1 LTAKSVAEEE
11 VLTYKRSEQAKKSP
25 LFKAVKSRYH
35 ELLGLNDSLYLQG
48 TFKNQTPQEPGLVQV
63 KKV

>member
-1 LTAKSVAEEE
+1 LTAKSVAEED

-25 LFKAVKSRYH
+25 LFNAVKLRYH
-35 ELLGLNDSLYLQG
+35 ELLGFNDSLYLQG
-48 TFKNQTPQEPGLVQV
+48 TFENQTPQAPGFVQV